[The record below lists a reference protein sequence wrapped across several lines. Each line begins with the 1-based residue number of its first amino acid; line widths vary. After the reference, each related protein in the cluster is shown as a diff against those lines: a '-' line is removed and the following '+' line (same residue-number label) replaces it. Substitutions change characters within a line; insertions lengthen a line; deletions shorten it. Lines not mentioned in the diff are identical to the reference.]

1 MNFHPLVNSFSC
13 PVLKNLGLNEHE
25 PLIIAGP
32 CAVESYESLIKTA
45 RSLKELGIK
54 YLRAGAFK
62 PRTSIYDF
70 QGLQKEGLAILK
82 QVKKE
87 TGLKIV
93 TEIPSVEYL
102 EQFIEEVDI
111 IQVGARNMQN
121 FPLLLALGKI
131 DKPVMLKRG
140 FGNTLEEWLCA
151 AEYILAG
158 GNNNLILCER
168 GIKTFENATRNTLDL
183 ASVAIIKQ
191 TTKIPV
197 IVDPSHACGRSDIVI
212 PLAKAGLAAGADGL
226 LIEVHYNPL
235 QALSDSAQAITT
247 QQCKSLL
254 ETIK

>member
-1 MNFHPLVNSFSC
+1 MNFHPLVNSFSH
-13 PVLKNLGLNEHE
+13 PVLKNMGLNSHE

-45 RSLKELGIK
+45 LELKELGVK

-70 QGLQKEGLAILK
+70 QGLQCEGLAILK
-82 QVKKE
+82 QIKKE

-93 TEIPSVEYL
+93 TEIPSVEFID
-102 EQFIEEVDI
+102 QFVNDVDI

-131 DKPVMLKRG
+131 NKPVMLKRG

-183 ASVAIIKQ
+183 ASVAIIKA

-226 LIEVHYNPL
+226 LIEVHYDPL
-235 QALSDSAQAITT
+235 QALSDGAQAITIEQFKT
-247 QQCKSLL
+247 LLKS
-254 ETIK
+254 I